1 MERGLYLKPRH
12 TLLIT
17 ALAESNL
24 HEITEVL
31 CVSGWL
37 FFSHSK
43 QETYLLLKHLP
54 RAPLCINSKV
64 WCSMV
69 TFPPFSIN

>member
-1 MERGLYLKPRH
+1 MERGLYLKPSH

-37 FFSHSK
+37 FFLIQNK
-43 QETYLLLKHLP
+43 KPTY
-54 RAPLCINSKV
+54 C
-64 WCSMV
+64 
-69 TFPPFSIN
+69 